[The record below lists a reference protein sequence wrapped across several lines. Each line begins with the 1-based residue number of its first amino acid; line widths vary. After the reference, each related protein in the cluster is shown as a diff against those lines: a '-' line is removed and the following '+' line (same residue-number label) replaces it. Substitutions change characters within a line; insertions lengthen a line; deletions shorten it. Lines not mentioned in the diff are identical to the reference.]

1 MSMDSAAVPIPPL
14 RVHNLLVPTDF
25 SEHADLA
32 LERAM
37 ELSRRLGSRIH
48 LLHAYHVGMQMGFPD
63 QVVLPPEFL
72 ETVRQAAETRLG
84 ALGAR
89 IARAGVPWEVHVSA
103 LAPITAILDTAETL
117 PADLIVLGTRGL
129 SGIKHVLLGS
139 VAERTVQLAPCPVI
153 TVRGKDH

>member
-1 MSMDSAAVPIPPL
+1 MDATSRVRPL
-14 RVHNLLVPTDF
+14 QVRNLLVPTDF
-25 SEHADLA
+25 SGHADLA
-32 LERAM
+32 LERAIA
-37 ELSRRLGSRIH
+37 LAGRLGARLH

-72 ETVRQAAETRLG
+72 ETVREAAQTRLG
-84 ALGAR
+84 TLGELAG
-89 IARAGVPWEVHVSA
+89 RAGVPWEAHVSP
-103 LAPITAILDTAETL
+103 LAPITAILDAAEQL
-117 PADLIVLGTRGL
+117 PADVIVLGTRGN